1 MNAVAYGGRNAADV
15 DVCLQA
21 PTSTL
26 DRNALATGAAARRT
40 RLQEI
45 EAKMDQ
51 ACEAAVRR
59 ILPQRQADDRR
70 SWGRLAWNVYVD
82 EATRQA
88 RLHASDMA
96 ALKRDAQRL
105 ERLLECVA

>member
-1 MNAVAYGGRNAADV
+1 MNAVAYGGRIAADV

-26 DRNALATGAAARRT
+26 DRNALPTGAAARRT

-88 RLHASDMA
+88 RLHASDMT